1 VVDEADDFDAWL
13 DQQPTF
19 AEQNAR
25 VAGNT
30 SIGAAQYGVC
40 AACHGPQG
48 QGVRA
53 MNAPK
58 IAGQSDW
65 YLKRQILSYKN
76 GLRGVHQDDIFGQ
89 QMKGMVA
96 TLANEAA
103 VDNVVAHIATLPDN
117 PTAAT
122 IEGDLDN
129 GKHIY
134 NVCAYCHGGDGMGKQ
149 ALNAPR
155 LAGSS
160 DWYLARQLDNFKTG
174 VRGAHRKDYYGYQM
188 ALMGITLRDEKAI
201 NDVIAYINTL

>member
-1 VVDEADDFDAWL
+1 
-13 DQQPTF
+13 
-19 AEQNAR
+19 
-25 VAGNT
+25 
-30 SIGAAQYGVC
+30 
-40 AACHGPQG
+40 
-48 QGVRA
+48 

-76 GLRGVHQDDIFGQ
+76 GLRGTHEDDEFGLP
-89 QMKGMVA
+89 MIGMVA

-122 IEGDLDN
+122 VEGDVDN
-129 GKHIY
+129 GRAIY
-134 NVCAYCHGGDGMGKQ
+134 TTCAYCHGGDGMGIQ

-155 LAGSS
+155 IAGSS
-160 DWYLARQLDNFKTG
+160 DWYMARQLDNFKTG
-174 VRGAHRKDYYGYQM
+174 VRGAHPKDYYGFQM
-188 ALMGITLRDEKAI
+188 GLLSITLRDGQAI